1 MKGTGADKLIEK
13 GGFSME
19 LKHLNA
25 QEFDEALQ
33 SGKAAMIDFSAVWCG
48 PCQILAPVMETLA
61 DRYEGK
67 ALVAKV
73 DVDEQRELAIQYRV
87 MSVPTVLF
95 IKDGQVFHQ
104 LYRGR
109 NTNEQMYQLIS
120 DTLTTLATGGEQA

>member
-1 MKGTGADKLIEK
+1 
-13 GGFSME
+13 ME

-73 DVDEQRELAIQYRV
+73 DVDEQQMLAIQYGV

-95 IKDGQVFHQ
+95 LKNGEEV
-104 LYRGR
+104 GR
-109 NTNEQMYQLIS
+109 LVGVQPAETYAQ
-120 DTLTTLATGGEQA
+120 TLDKLL

>member
-1 MKGTGADKLIEK
+1 MKGTGADKLTEK

-73 DVDEQRELAIQYRV
+73 DVDENMSLAAAYGVESIPMLLV
-87 MSVPTVLF
+87 F
-95 IKDGQVFHQ
+95 KNGQLVNKSIGFVSQ
-104 LYRGR
+104 P
-109 NTNEQMYQLIS
+109 EIEKLI
-120 DTLTTLATGGEQA
+120 G

>member
-1 MKGTGADKLIEK
+1 MKAAGADKLTEK

-95 IKDGQVFHQ
+95 IKDGKVVDRKIGVREPEEYTK
-104 LYRGR
+104 L
-109 NTNEQMYQLIS
+109 L
-120 DTLTTLATGGEQA
+120 DTLI